1 MPVWRVTAPRALGLP
16 AWMDAWPLKAMVLM
30 DPGWRDGGRGETDM
44 AGCVEGATGQIA
56 WRRSQSGA
64 APGPGRDRGPGGL
77 ADPER
82 IRATGTGGF
91 DVLCRASMRETELQ
105 PLGWVMLGVRGG
117 PCTLSQGEHWPYSV

>member
-1 MPVWRVTAPRALGLP
+1 MAGAGRLTWQVAWRE
-16 AWMDAWPLKAMVLM
+16 
-30 DPGWRDGGRGETDM
+30 GRGRQR
-44 AGCVEGATGQIA
+44 GA
-56 WRRSQSGA
+56 RSQSGA
-64 APGPGRDRGPGGL
+64 APRPGRDRGHGGL

-82 IRATGTGGF
+82 IRATGTGGS